1 MKKISFYSLILLA
14 FFAFS
19 TGCSSGP
26 SDPGVCNCAQN
37 AMKITTPD
45 FDQDLQTK
53 CEEFSATLSESEKQ
67 ERALK
72 TLSDCF

>member
-72 TLSDCF
+72 TFSDCF

>member
-1 MKKISFYSLILLA
+1 MKKISFYSLILL
-14 FFAFS
+14 AFS

-37 AMKITTPD
+37 AMKITTQD

-53 CEEFSATLSESEKQ
+53 CEEYSATLSESEKQ

-72 TLSDCF
+72 TFSDCF

>member
-1 MKKISFYSLILLA
+1 MKKIIFTSFTILT

-37 AMKITTPD
+37 AMKITTAD
-45 FDQDLQTK
+45 FDQDLQTR
-53 CEEFSATLSESEKQ
+53 CEEYSATLSQSEKE

-72 TLSDCF
+72 TFSDCF